1 MFTDA
6 VCNRER
12 RLWLTPASVSA
23 QSPVAGSAAERR
35 QIAKGGGNA
44 NPQCMLFT
52 LIIRVSLCE
61 QGVMDASDVNDL
73 LTDFENQT
81 IHNMEN
87 MFKENIYIRRVGV
100 YHTGSGIEGL
110 NKLALLHDKK
120 DADNGHQ
127 DNTCSRPQPV
137 TAEKAE
143 LFFC

>member
-1 MFTDA
+1 
-6 VCNRER
+6 
-12 RLWLTPASVSA
+12 
-23 QSPVAGSAAERR
+23 
-35 QIAKGGGNA
+35 
-44 NPQCMLFT
+44 
-52 LIIRVSLCE
+52 
-61 QGVMDASDVNDL
+61 MDASDVNDL

-143 LFFC
+143 LFSVKLFEPSLSINGVLVIIKLKVIIP